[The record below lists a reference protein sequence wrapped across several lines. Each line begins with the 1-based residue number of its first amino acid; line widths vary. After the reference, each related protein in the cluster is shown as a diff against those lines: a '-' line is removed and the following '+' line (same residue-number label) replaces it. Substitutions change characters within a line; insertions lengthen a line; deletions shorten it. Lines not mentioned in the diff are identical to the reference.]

1 MPDAG
6 GVGCRP
12 YRFAQKYLSK
22 KISDYFFTN
31 CGKNFLFKQNLKL
44 LGIFISIY
52 CIVDIFY

>member
-12 YRFAQKYLSK
+12 HRFAQKYLAK
-22 KISDYFFTN
+22 KRFQIISTN

-52 CIVDIFY
+52 CIVYIFY